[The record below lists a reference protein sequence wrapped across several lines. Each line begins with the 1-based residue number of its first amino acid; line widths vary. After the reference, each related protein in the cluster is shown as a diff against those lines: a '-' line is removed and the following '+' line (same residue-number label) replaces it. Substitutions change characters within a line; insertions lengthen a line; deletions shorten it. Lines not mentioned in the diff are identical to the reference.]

1 MLVLKIIGAL
11 VAIFLVYLFV
21 IWINGYT
28 DKKYKYEFFNLGNY
42 FVSALGYVLIYYG
55 HDWYVSALEKNLD
68 ILNGQL
74 IMGFGVMLLAGV
86 VYYNIKNTSLSTGLA
101 LSVVQLL
108 LYSVLAVVGFLAL
121 IMAIGYFSQTK
132 PVYNVND

>member
-1 MLVLKIIGAL
+1 M
-11 VAIFLVYLFV
+11 AIFLVYLFV

-28 DKKYKYEFFNLGNY
+28 DKKYQYEFFNLGNY

-55 HDWYVSALEKNLD
+55 HGWYVSALEKNLD

-74 IMGFGVMLLAGV
+74 IMGFGVMLLVGV
-86 VYYNIKNTSLSTGLA
+86 VYYNIKNTSLTTGLA
-101 LSVVQLL
+101 LSIVQLL
-108 LYSVLAVVGFLAL
+108 LYIVLAVVGFLAL